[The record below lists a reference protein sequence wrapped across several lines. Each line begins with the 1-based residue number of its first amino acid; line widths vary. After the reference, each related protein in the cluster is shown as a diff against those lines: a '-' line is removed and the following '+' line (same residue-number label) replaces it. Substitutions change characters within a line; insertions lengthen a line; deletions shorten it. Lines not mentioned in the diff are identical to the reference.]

1 HTSGYDQRLRVQKN
15 APKVFTPHQLMMTAT
30 AIPRT
35 LAMTLYADLSSS
47 IIDEYPPNRIPITTT
62 VVSEKARDK
71 VIERINAQSQ
81 EGTQVYW
88 VCTLIEESEVVPA
101 KAAETTYADL
111 CERLPHLRI
120 GDRKSTRLNS
130 SHVSIS
136 YAV

>member
-1 HTSGYDQRLRVQKN
+1 HTSGYDERLTLQKK
-15 APKVFTPHQLMMTAT
+15 APKGFTPHQLIMTAT
-30 AIPRT
+30 PTPRT

-88 VCTLIEESEVVPA
+88 VCTLRSEEHTSELQSRF
-101 KAAETTYADL
+101 DL
-111 CERLPHLRI
+111 VCRLL
-120 GDRKSTRLNS
+120 
-130 SHVSIS
+130 
-136 YAV
+136 